1 MSADTKWS
9 KAGIL
14 KFLSNRERMSE
25 SETRFSDNWFAVW
38 SVPCLYFPIFF
49 CSVSRKS
56 PGVCPLPM
64 PMLKATVSWEFK
76 FPYSKYMVRNWSY
89 PCTKKTVDLP
99 LTETCCGC
107 TQIHGSPSDL
117 SFAQLRLFNIVFL
130 FSIPNAIAV
139 DAEEWAKVSLVF
151 LKWPLLLLLSKT
163 D

>member
-1 MSADTKWS
+1 MSSSHAN
-9 KAGIL
+9 A
-14 KFLSNRERMSE
+14 E
-25 SETRFSDNWFAVW
+25 SRCVMR
-38 SVPCLYFPIFF
+38 VQIPIQQIY
-49 CSVSRKS
+49 
-56 PGVCPLPM
+56 GEELELPLH
-64 PMLKATVSWEFK
+64 
-76 FPYSKYMVRNWSY
+76 
-89 PCTKKTVDLP
+89 KKTVDLA

-117 SFAQLRLFNIVFL
+117 SFAQLRRFNIVFL

>member
-1 MSADTKWS
+1 MQTQSDLKQGSWS
-9 KAGIL
+9 FCPTEKGWVNL
-14 KFLSNRERMSE
+14 KPDLAITDLLSGVSLVCIF
-25 SETRFSDNWFAVW
+25 RFS
-38 SVPCLYFPIFF
+38 SVVFQEKAPVYVLFPCQ
-49 CSVSRKS
+49 CWK
-56 PGVCPLPM
+56 PLCHESSNSHTANIWWGTG
-64 PMLKATVSWEFK
+64 ATLAQ
-76 FPYSKYMVRNWSY
+76 
-89 PCTKKTVDLP
+89 KKIVDLA

-130 FSIPNAIAV
+130 FSIPNAITV